1 MIPADFLSIDMFSI
15 TTLKYQDMH
24 NSFGEHMEGA
34 ADIREIIEHRARDY
48 NRILEAIRIQD
59 AIRKKAGGKKS
70 EDMIREWRDSR

>member
-1 MIPADFLSIDMFSI
+1 
-15 TTLKYQDMH
+15 
-24 NSFGEHMEGA
+24 MEGA